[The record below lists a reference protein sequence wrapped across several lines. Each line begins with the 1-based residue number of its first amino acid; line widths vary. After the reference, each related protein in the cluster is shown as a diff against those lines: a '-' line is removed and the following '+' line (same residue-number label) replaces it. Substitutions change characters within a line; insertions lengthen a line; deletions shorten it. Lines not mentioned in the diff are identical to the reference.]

1 MSVGEARAQLGWFAM
16 AVALVVCAV
25 LATSAVERVRSRAVR
40 KIDVTGSAKRR
51 IVSDLIEWHATIEVQ
66 APERIKAYRDLNG
79 HAQAVTAYL
88 AAQGVKPDETR
99 AGAVTVGELVDS
111 ELVGSGEA
119 RVERKVHKGFSAH
132 QSITVRSGDVERIER
147 LSREITQLLERGVP
161 VTSERPR
168 YFYTRL
174 GELKIEMLA
183 QAAKDA
189 RTRAESVVTQT
200 GASLGRLRSADMGVI
215 NVNPANST
223 ETSWQGNSDTTSL
236 EKDIVAIVHV
246 AFELD

>member
-1 MSVGEARAQLGWFAM
+1 MSVGEVRSQVGWFAM
-16 AVALVVCAV
+16 AVALVLCA
-25 LATSAVERVRSRAVR
+25 LLGSSAFERNRSRAVR
-40 KIDVTGSAKRR
+40 KIDVTGSAKKR
-51 IVSDLIEWHATIEVQ
+51 IVSDLIEWKAGVEVQ
-66 APERIKAYRDLNG
+66 APERIKAYRALNA
-79 HAQAVTAYL
+79 HAQEVMAYL
-88 AAQGVKPDETR
+88 AAQGVKPAEIR
-99 AGAVTVGELVDS
+99 AGAASVGELVET
-111 ELVGSGEA
+111 ELVGSGEN
-119 RVERKVHKGFSAH
+119 RFERKVHKGFEAR
-132 QSITVRSGDVERIER
+132 QAITVRSGDVERVER

-161 VTSERPR
+161 VASERPR

-174 GELKIEMLA
+174 GELKVEMLA

-189 RTRAESVVTQT
+189 RTRADSVVAQT

-223 ETSWQGNSDTTSL
+223 ETSWQGNNDTTSL